1 MRKEDK
7 KIKFPTAYSILLA
20 ITGII
25 AIITQFVPE
34 VTPAKLSD
42 FIMAPMN
49 GLNNAI
55 DISIFVLIIG
65 GFLGVV
71 TKTGALDAGIGFIVN
86 KLKGRELYLIPV
98 LMFIFSIGGSTY
110 GMAEETVAFYALIT
124 ATMIAAGFDSLVA
137 VGTVLLGAGCGVLG
151 STVNPFAIGASI
163 SASSEV
169 GVKMNQGIIIA
180 IGIGLWISSLLVC
193 IYFVMNYAKKVKLD
207 KNKSILSE
215 DEIDKANEVF
225 SNNNDKI
232 ETLTGK
238 RKIVLFLFAIS
249 FVIMIMGVIPWEEFG
264 VTIFSNTLFLTGVP
278 LGQWWFLEIATIFL
292 IMAIVIGVVY
302 GLKEREIV
310 SAFLNGA
317 ADMVGVA
324 LVIGISRG
332 ISVIMGS
339 TGLDM
344 YILDRAS
351 NMLNGVSGIL
361 FINMAYIVFI
371 GLSFLI
377 PSTSG
382 LASVSMPILAPLTQ
396 RLGLSPELMV
406 SAFSAGSGIVNL
418 ITPTSGVVM
427 GGLTIAKV
435 EYSTWIKF
443 MWKVLIG
450 VFIVSIIVLSIG
462 MLIL

>member
-1 MRKEDK
+1 MRKNYK
-7 KIKFPTAYSILLA
+7 KFKFPTAYTILLA

-25 AIITQFVPE
+25 AIITQFIPE
-34 VTPAKLSD
+34 VTPAKVSD

-71 TKTGALDAGIGFIVN
+71 TKTGALDAGIGAIVG
-86 KLKGRELYLIPV
+86 KLKGREMYLIPV

-124 ATMIAAGFDSLVA
+124 VTMIAAGFDSVVA
-137 VGTVLLGAGCGVLG
+137 VATVLLGSGCGVLG

-163 SASSEV
+163 SASSEA
-169 GVKMNQGIIIA
+169 GVTMNQGIIII

-193 IYFVMNYAKKVKLD
+193 IYFVMSYAKKIKENN
-207 KNKSILSE
+207 KNSILTIE
-215 DEIDKANEVF
+215 EIDKANIAF
-225 SNNNDKI
+225 ANNRENVEK
-232 ETLTGK
+232 LTTK
-238 RKIVLFLFAIS
+238 RKIVLILFALS
-249 FVIMIMGVIPWEEFG
+249 FLIMIMGVVPWEEFG
-264 VTIFSNTLFLTGVP
+264 INIFVKSSFLTGVP
-278 LGQWWFLEIATIFL
+278 LGQWWFLEIATVFL
-292 IMAIVIGVVY
+292 IMAIIIGVIY
-302 GLKEREIV
+302 GLNERDIV
-310 SAFLNGA
+310 SAFLNGS

-351 NMLNGVSGIL
+351 EALNGVSGIL
-361 FINMAYIVFI
+361 FINMAYIIFI

-396 RLGLSPELMV
+396 RLGLSPELII

-427 GGLTIAKV
+427 GGLAIAKI
-435 EYSTWIKF
+435 EYSTWMKF
-443 MWKVLIG
+443 MSKVLIG
-450 VFIVSIIVLSIG
+450 VFISSIVVLSIA